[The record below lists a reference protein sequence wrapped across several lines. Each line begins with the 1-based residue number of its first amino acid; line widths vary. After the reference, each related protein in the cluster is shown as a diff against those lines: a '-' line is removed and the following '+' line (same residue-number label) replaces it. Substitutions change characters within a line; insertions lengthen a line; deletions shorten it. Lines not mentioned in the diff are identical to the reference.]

1 MDRRGAGPSLLAKL
15 GVGALTCNSAL
26 AAYRSRRDPASLA
39 FVAAAYAAL
48 LLLLLLRSLRGL
60 ERAPPAGRGRGRAMA
75 AVWALSTLLTAMFAS
90 RVAPLVPPAVGVA
103 VWVMAVA
110 TAGGGFWAFFV
121 AA

>member
-48 LLLLLLRSLRGL
+48 LLLLRSLRGL
-60 ERAPPAGRGRGRAMA
+60 ERAPPAGRGRGRGRAKA

-110 TAGGGFWAFFV
+110 TAGAGFWAFFV
-121 AA
+121 VA

>member
-1 MDRRGAGPSLLAKL
+1 MDPRGAGPSLLTKL
-15 GVGALTCNSAL
+15 GVGALTCNSAV

-48 LLLLLLRSLRGL
+48 LLLLRSLRGL
-60 ERAPPAGRGRGRAMA
+60 ERAPPAGGGRGRAKA

-110 TAGGGFWAFFV
+110 TAGAGFWAFFV